1 MFSAGIQT
9 MPTVSGA
16 APHHVSI
23 PIQPGVY
30 APQAPPDYN
39 SANTIASFQP
49 GKQERGSSQVLE
61 WFLMFT

>member
-1 MFSAGIQT
+1 MFLAGIQT

-16 APHHVSI
+16 APHHVSV

-30 APQAPPDYN
+30 VPQAPPDYN

-49 GKQERGSSQVLE
+49 GKQERG
-61 WFLMFT
+61 